1 MKIISD
7 PIPPLK
13 QIRKQKLLGTRVY
26 WLSVQLNL
34 FTITFKISPSASIVY
49 QAYVIQ
55 LSLQL
60 ISDHTFLTLY
70 TLVNQI
76 CFHSLH
82 EDSILPLQTFADN
95 NTALESHFYFFSFIN
110 STPLLRPYSIIT
122 SSKKSSL
129 FSPIWVRCSLFPTS
143 FVFYPLTS
151 ALCYSGMSMLSFFL
165 REELGFIHLSI
176 LFA

>member
-13 QIRKQKLLGTRVY
+13 QIRNEKLLGTRVY
-26 WLSVQLNL
+26 CLSVQLNL
-34 FTITFKISPSASIVY
+34 FTTTFKISPSGSIVY
-49 QAYVIQ
+49 QAYMIQ

-60 ISDHTFLTLY
+60 ISDHTLLTLY

-110 STPLLRPYSIIT
+110 PYSSFKAIFYYHLLQEVFLVF
-122 SSKKSSL
+122 SSL
-129 FSPIWVRCSLFPTS
+129 SKVLCFSHIFCIL
-143 FVFYPLTS
+143 PLDFHTVLQWDVC
-151 ALCYSGMSMLSFFL
+151 A
-165 REELGFIHLSI
+165 
-176 LFA
+176 